1 MKGKLESGQVRRLS
15 SAVGYVF
22 FLRLLFAAR
31 VELMPEETYYWN
43 YSRHLDIGYL
53 DHPPLTSWLIKAGT
67 LLCGDTAFGVR
78 LGALCCGVVASVFVF
93 RLIRNVF
100 GEAAAL
106 CGVVLAQAL
115 PFFFFSGL
123 LMTPDAPLAAA
134 WAAGLYFMERAL
146 LAKQSRAWLWLGVS
160 IGLGLLSKYTI
171 ALLGVAA
178 LGFMLIDEPSRR
190 WFGRWQP
197 YGALGLAASLF
208 APVLVWN
215 ARHEW
220 ASFAFQTSRRLAEA
234 PQFALHKLIGAA
246 IVLITPIGVAAVIA
260 MLVGLARRVPDA
272 GGTPSAAPV
281 WRLLRLATS
290 VPLTVFFFF
299 SLRHEV
305 KLDWTGAPWV
315 AALPVMAFGMAARS
329 ATQYS
334 WAWLRAAWPPTIGLL
349 LVTYGVMTCYLVWG
363 LPGVGYSP
371 QTELIPVE
379 WRTLAQEID
388 AVAAGYRATLGER
401 FLVVG
406 MDRYAIASELAF
418 YSGDQTAA
426 VADTAPGYFL
436 GGMGLMYEQ
445 WFPAARQAGKTM
457 LLVAWHPNE
466 LSTAALETHFDSLL
480 PLEEGALVRNGHPVR
495 RYYYRVGQ
503 GYRPSPGR

>member
-1 MKGKLESGQVRRLS
+1 MKGKFESGQVRRLS
-15 SAVGYVF
+15 IAVGYVF
-22 FLRLLFAAR
+22 LLRLLFAAR

-178 LGFMLIDEPSRR
+178 FGFMLIDEPSRR

-197 YGALGLAASLF
+197 YAALGLAASLF

-260 MLVGLARRVPDA
+260 MLVGRARRVPGV
-272 GGTPSAAPV
+272 GGTPPRRAGLAIAASGHVGASGGVLLFQPAPRGQA
-281 WRLLRLATS
+281 RLDRCA
-290 VPLTVFFFF
+290 VGRGAAGHG
-299 SLRHEV
+299 LRHGRAERDAV
-305 KLDWTGAPWV
+305 FVGL
-315 AALPVMAFGMAARS
+315 AARS
-329 ATQYS
+329 LATHDRPLARDLWRDDVLTWCGDCPG
-334 WAWLRAAWPPTIGLL
+334 WAIR
-349 LVTYGVMTCYLVWG
+349 
-363 LPGVGYSP
+363 
-371 QTELIPVE
+371 
-379 WRTLAQEID
+379 R
-388 AVAAGYRATLGER
+388 R
-401 FLVVG
+401 
-406 MDRYAIASELAF
+406 
-418 YSGDQTAA
+418 
-426 VADTAPGYFL
+426 
-436 GGMGLMYEQ
+436 
-445 WFPAARQAGKTM
+445 
-457 LLVAWHPNE
+457 PN
-466 LSTAALETHFDSLL
+466 
-480 PLEEGALVRNGHPVR
+480 
-495 RYYYRVGQ
+495 
-503 GYRPSPGR
+503 